1 MEKNIEIGQRFGK
14 LTVVSFAE
22 KKAYRNYWNCKCNC
36 GNMKAVREDHLINN
50 KIISCGCYRQNK
62 PASNLLNLVGKRFGK
77 LTVLSF
83 AYIQNSYSYWNCK
96 CDCGN
101 TFIAC
106 GKLLTRGT
114 TKSCGCLKHN
124 AYWKQKD
131 LTGCI
136 FGQLKVIKIQEKKK
150 GQLYWLCQCT
160 CGKEKIIRAN
170 SLLQGNTKSCGCTS
184 VHNFDT
190 FSLAKEF
197 NRSPSSVLK
206 AKHKFFGNDINQLTE
221 EQKNII
227 KNYFISTESY
237 LNSDCSKLAQE
248 YKRHVSTII
257 EAKHKLFGKNISVLS
272 DKQKKQ
278 LTEYFSVT
286 ENSGASFAEKEVV
299 TYIKSIYKEEIVEND
314 RSIIAPKELDIY
326 IPEKSFAVEFD
337 GLYWHSEAQ
346 GKGSTYHLTKTKMC
360 MSKGIRLL
368 HIYENEWRDKQDI
381 CKSMIASA
389 LGVYERKEYARKC
402 EVREIKDR
410 KTVIDF
416 FDQNH
421 IQGAVHKFS
430 LCLGLYK
437 DDELLQAVVFGNQHF
452 GRNGDIELYRMVTL
466 KNTQVLGG
474 FSKLMQHCPYD
485 TVVSYVALR
494 MFDAKG
500 YLAGNWKIEHT
511 AQPSFCITD
520 GINVYSRHLFKKD
533 RCLKLFDNVTE
544 DMTEREMQIRN
555 GYYRLWDC
563 GTYKVRWTR

>member
-14 LTVVSFAE
+14 LVIVSFLE
-22 KKAYRNYWNCKCNC
+22 KKAYRNYWNCKCDC

-62 PASNLLNLVGKRFGK
+62 PAPNLLDLVGKHFGK

-114 TKSCGCLKHN
+114 TKSCGCLKHEN
-124 AYWKQKD
+124 N
-131 LTGCI
+131 
-136 FGQLKVIKIQEKKK
+136 KKK
-150 GQLYWLCQCT
+150 KRIFPVVSDT
-160 CGKEKIIRAN
+160 KE
-170 SLLQGNTKSCGCTS
+170 
-184 VHNFDT
+184 
-190 FSLAKEF
+190 LAKRF
-197 NRSPSSVLK
+197 NRSEGAIYL
-206 AKHKFFGNDINQLTE
+206 AKHKLFEKAEPFLTE
-221 EQKNII
+221 TQI
-227 KNYFISTESY
+227 KIMSEYFEIYEGRKQA
-237 LNSDCSKLAQE
+237 DIRKLCKE
-248 YKRHVSTII
+248 YNRSMQTIN

-272 DKQKKQ
+272 DKQREQ
-278 LTEYFSVT
+278 LTEYFSTT
-286 ENSGASFAEKEVV
+286 ENSGKSFAEKEVV
-299 TYIKSIYKEEIVEND
+299 AFVKSIYKGEVIEND
-314 RSIIAPKELDIY
+314 RGIIAPKELDIY
-326 IPEKSFAVEFD
+326 IPEKNFAIEYN

-346 GKGSTYHLTKTKMC
+346 DKGQSYHLNKTKMC
-360 MSKGIRLL
+360 MNKGIRLL

-381 CKSMIASA
+381 CKSMISSA
-389 LGVYERKEYARKC
+389 LGVYERKEFARKC
-402 EVREIKDR
+402 EVREVTDR
-410 KTVIDF
+410 KTIIDF
-416 FDQNH
+416 FEQNH

-437 DDELLQAVVFGNQHF
+437 GDELLQAVVFGKQHF
-452 GRNGDIELYRMVTL
+452 GRNGDYELYRMVTK
-466 KNTQVLGG
+466 KNIQVLGG
-474 FSKLMQHCPYD
+474 FSKLMKHCPYD

-511 AQPSFCITD
+511 SHPSFCITD

-533 RCLKLFDNVTE
+533 KCLKLFDNVTE
-544 DMTEREMQIRN
+544 DMTEREMQIKN

-563 GTYKVRWTR
+563 GTYKVRWCRTA